1 MARIIP
7 KDVMYFNTSYGEKQV
22 YEALKKLSDEYVVF
36 YSVQWQQ
43 KDRRNGNV
51 VWGESD
57 FTIFHPQK
65 GILVI
70 EVKSGKIEYKEGKW
84 LQTRLDNNITH
95 EINNPLEQANR
106 SKYRFIDL
114 LKNVYMFNEK
124 CSIQSM
130 VWFPSIKNN
139 IFPELPPAYS
149 KDIIFTQQ
157 DLENISDSIDKVY
170 KYYNS
175 ANYTKLSEVTSKR
188 IINKLAPEFDLI
200 EYTGCEI
207 DEKEYAFLRLTRE
220 QSTLLDYLIEQRKAT
235 IQGPAGTGKTLIA
248 IEQAKRLSLKGRRV
262 LLLCY
267 NHFLYEYIQSNL
279 NEINIEV
286 YNLNTLLARYN
297 TYNVDID
304 DAYKY
309 LNEIKDKFYYED
321 IIIDEGQ
328 DFDDKIINFFSNYVD
343 EKNGSL
349 YVFYDK
355 NQLLYQRESIDWI
368 QKSECRLVLSKNC
381 RNTFEIAITANNIM
395 DIQVKSIENAIRGE
409 VPNLYMVKEKDKT
422 LNLLEKLISKYKK
435 MGFSS
440 KDIKILTLE
449 TEKESI
455 INNIDYI
462 GNYRIVHEIDNE
474 NILYTTSRK
483 FKGMEGNVVI
493 LIDVKKKTFLSE
505 EQKRNFYVAA
515 SRAKQ
520 KLDIILSV
528 DENELR
534 DIADEIKEIQVSNNL
549 AKVAMKLKVRLMK
562 D

>member
-7 KDVMYFNTSYGEKQV
+7 KDVMYFNTSYGDKQV

-297 TYNVDID
+297 AYNVDID

-309 LNEIKDKFYYED
+309 LNEIKDKFYDED
-321 IIIDEGQ
+321 IIIEEGEE
-328 DFDDKIINFFSNYVD
+328 FDDKIISFFSN
-343 EKNGSL
+343 
-349 YVFYDK
+349 
-355 NQLLYQRESIDWI
+355 
-368 QKSECRLVLSKNC
+368 
-381 RNTFEIAITANNIM
+381 
-395 DIQVKSIENAIRGE
+395 
-409 VPNLYMVKEKDKT
+409 
-422 LNLLEKLISKYKK
+422 
-435 MGFSS
+435 
-440 KDIKILTLE
+440 
-449 TEKESI
+449 
-455 INNIDYI
+455 
-462 GNYRIVHEIDNE
+462 
-474 NILYTTSRK
+474 
-483 FKGMEGNVVI
+483 
-493 LIDVKKKTFLSE
+493 
-505 EQKRNFYVAA
+505 
-515 SRAKQ
+515 
-520 KLDIILSV
+520 
-528 DENELR
+528 
-534 DIADEIKEIQVSNNL
+534 
-549 AKVAMKLKVRLMK
+549 
-562 D
+562 

>member
-328 DFDDKIINFFSNYVD
+328 DFDEKIINFFSNYVD

>member
-343 EKNGSL
+343 EKYGSL

-435 MGFSS
+435 MGFSN

>member
-409 VPNLYMVKEKDKT
+409 VPNLYMFKEKDKT

-515 SRAKQ
+515 
-520 KLDIILSV
+520 
-528 DENELR
+528 
-534 DIADEIKEIQVSNNL
+534 
-549 AKVAMKLKVRLMK
+549 
-562 D
+562 